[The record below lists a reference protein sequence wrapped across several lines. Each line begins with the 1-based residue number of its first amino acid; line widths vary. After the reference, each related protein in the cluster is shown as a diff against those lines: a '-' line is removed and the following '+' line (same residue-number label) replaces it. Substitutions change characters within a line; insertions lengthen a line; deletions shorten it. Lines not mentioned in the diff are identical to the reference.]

1 MSGKRVKMNK
11 RLIRKTSTRMY
22 HEFYA
27 MIKKQP
33 FRVRLAIAWEIIT
46 KKDA

>member
-33 FRVRLAIAWEIIT
+33 LLVRRTIAWEIIT
-46 KKDA
+46 KKNA